1 MDNFKSKYRYSLI
14 LFRELVITDFKIR
27 YQGSALGYLWSLLR
41 PLFMF
46 GILYFVFVHF
56 LRIGAGVEYWPVA
69 MLLGMVLWGFFSEV
83 TSNGMNA
90 IVSRG
95 DVIRKINFPKYV
107 IILAS
112 SASALIN
119 LLFNLIVIAV
129 FMWVSGVDLH
139 PVALIAP
146 FYVLELLIFGI
157 GLAFL
162 LSVLQVYFRDTAYI
176 WEIISQ
182 ALFYGSAVIYPVSVV
197 IDQSAFL
204 AKVLLLNPVAQSI
217 QDVRHV
223 LISDV
228 NLTLT
233 QLTSVWWMLVPA
245 GIVVVTFIF
254 GAWLFKKHSPNF
266 AENI

>member
-1 MDNFKSKYRYSLI
+1 MNNLKAKYRYSLI

-46 GILYFVFVHF
+46 SILYFIFVHF

-90 IVSRG
+90 VVSRG
-95 DVIRKINFPKYV
+95 DLIRKINFPKYV

-119 LLFNLIVIAV
+119 LFLNFIIIAI
-129 FMWVSGVDLH
+129 FMWVSGVDLQAA
-139 PVALIAP
+139 ALIAP
-146 FYVLELLIFGI
+146 LYILEIFIFGI

-197 IDQSAFL
+197 IEENAFL
-204 AKVLLLNPVAQSI
+204 AKILLLNPVAQSI
-217 QDVRHV
+217 QDIRHV
-223 LISDV
+223 LVSDV

-233 QLTSVWWMLVPA
+233 QLTSIWWMLVPL
-245 GIVVVTFIF
+245 GIVVVVFVF
-254 GAWLFKKHSPNF
+254 GAWLFKKHSPRF